1 MVMMAARPVCRYPG
15 VQGGFTL
22 LELLIALTLLG
33 LITVMLYGGLHFAIR
48 GAESGE
54 RRAEI
59 SEQVRLIESFIRREV
74 SQIYPLVWSS
84 KEGKQRV
91 AFKGR
96 SEALH
101 FAAILP
107 AHRGEGGLYLVSI
120 EAVHNQQDYQLIF
133 SYRLARPEIQDFETA
148 SQERVVLVDDIERVE
163 FLYYGRQE
171 KEDEA
176 RWHSRWKDRNNLPQL
191 VRLRLKTVSLVW
203 PDLVIPIYAE
213 VHREEQQLVM
223 KAPRQSGA
231 DEGGGDLGEFEDGDE
246 DEGEG
251 EDE

>member
-1 MVMMAARPVCRYPG
+1 MMAVRSVCRYPG

-33 LITVMLYGGLHFAIR
+33 LITVMLYGGLHLAIR

-59 SEQVRLIESFIRREV
+59 SEQVRLIQSFIRREV
-74 SQIYPLVWSS
+74 SQVYPLVWSN
-84 KEGKQRV
+84 KGKPRV

-120 EAVHNQQDYQLIF
+120 EARYPAHQLIF
-133 SYRLARPEIQDFETA
+133 SYRLARPEIQNFETKEA
-148 SQERVVLVDDIERVE
+148 PQKSVILVEGIERVE
-163 FLYYGRQE
+163 FLYYGKQE

-176 RWHSRWKDRNNLPQL
+176 RWHSRWKDRRNLPQL

-203 PDLVIPIYAE
+203 PDLVIPIYAK
-213 VHREEQQLVM
+213 VHLEEQQLVM
-223 KAPRQSGA
+223 RAPGQNGT
-231 DEGGGDLGEFEDGDE
+231 DEGDEDLESYGDDEGE
-246 DEGEG
+246 DEGE
-251 EDE
+251 DE

>member
-1 MVMMAARPVCRYPG
+1 MIIIAADRPVCRYPG

-33 LITVMLYGGLHFAIR
+33 LITVMLYGGLHLAIR
-48 GAESGE
+48 GAAIGE
-54 RRAEI
+54 RRAEA
-59 SEQVRLIESFIRREV
+59 SEQVRLIQSFIRREI
-74 SQIYPLVWSS
+74 SQVYPLVWSS
-84 KEGKQRV
+84 KGKPRV

-120 EAVHNQQDYQLIF
+120 GVADSYPAHQLIF

-148 SQERVVLVDDIERVE
+148 PQKPVVLVEGIERVE
-163 FLYYGRQE
+163 FLYYGKHE

-176 RWHSRWKDRNNLPQL
+176 RWYSRWKDRRNLPQL

-203 PDLVIPIYAE
+203 PDLVIPIYAK
-213 VHREEQQLVM
+213 VHPEETQLVM
-223 KAPRQSGA
+223 KAPRQNGT
-231 DEGGGDLGEFEDGDE
+231 DKGGEDLEEFEEE
-246 DEGEG
+246 DE
-251 EDE
+251 

>member
-1 MVMMAARPVCRYPG
+1 MMAARSVCRYPG

-33 LITVMLYGGLHFAIR
+33 LITVMLYGGLHLAIR
-48 GAESGE
+48 GAAIGE

-59 SEQVRLIESFIRREV
+59 SEQVRLIQSFIRREV
-74 SQIYPLVWSS
+74 SQVYPLVWRSN
-84 KEGKQRV
+84 KGKQRV
-91 AFKGR
+91 AFNGG
-96 SEALH
+96 SEALY
-101 FAAILP
+101 FAVILP
-107 AHRGEGGLYLVSI
+107 AHRGEGGLYLASI
-120 EAVHNQQDYQLIF
+120 EAVHNDQGYQLIY
-133 SYRLARPEIQDFETA
+133 SYRLARPEIQDFETKEA
-148 SQERVVLVDDIERVE
+148 PQERVVLVDDIERVE
-163 FLYYGRQE
+163 LLYYGRQE

>member
-1 MVMMAARPVCRYPG
+1 MMAVRSVCRYPD

-33 LITVMLYGGLHFAIR
+33 LITVMLYGGLHLTIR
-48 GAESGE
+48 GAAIGE
-54 RRAEI
+54 RRAEA
-59 SEQVRLIESFIRREV
+59 SEQVRLIQSFIRREV
-74 SQIYPLVWSS
+74 SQVYPLVWRNQ
-84 KEGKQRV
+84 GRQRV

-120 EAVHNQQDYQLIF
+120 EAVHNHQGYQLIF
-133 SYRLARPEIQDFETA
+133 SYRLARPEIQDFETKEA
-148 SQERVVLVDDIERVE
+148 PQKPVVLVDDVERLE

-171 KEDEA
+171 EEDEA
-176 RWHSRWKDRNNLPQL
+176 RWHSRWKDRKNLPRL

-203 PDLVIPIYAE
+203 PDLVIPIYAK
-213 VHREEQQLVM
+213 VHPEESQLVM
-223 KAPRQSGA
+223 QAPGQNGI
-231 DEGGGDLGEFEDGDE
+231 DEEIEDLEEFEDGDI
-246 DEGEG
+246 DE
-251 EDE
+251 

>member
-1 MVMMAARPVCRYPG
+1 MAADRPVCRYPG
-15 VQGGFTL
+15 VQGFTL

-33 LITVMLYGGLHFAIR
+33 LITVMLYGGLHLAIR
-48 GAESGE
+48 GAAIGE

-59 SEQVRLIESFIRREV
+59 SEQVRLIQSFIRREV
-74 SQIYPLVWSS
+74 SQVYPLVWRG
-84 KEGKQRV
+84 EGKQRV
-91 AFKGR
+91 AFNGG

-120 EAVHNQQDYQLIF
+120 GVADSYPAHRLIF
-133 SYRLARPEIQDFETA
+133 SYRLARPKIQDFETKEA
-148 SQERVVLVDDIERVE
+148 PQERVVLVDDIERVE
-163 FLYYGRQE
+163 LLYYGRQE

-176 RWHSRWKDRNNLPQL
+176 RWHSRWRDRNNLPRL